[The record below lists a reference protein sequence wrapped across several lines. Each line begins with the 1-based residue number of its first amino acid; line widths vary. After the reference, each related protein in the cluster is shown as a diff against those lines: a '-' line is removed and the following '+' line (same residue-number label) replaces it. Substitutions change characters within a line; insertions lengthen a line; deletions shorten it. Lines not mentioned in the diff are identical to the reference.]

1 MKQLFTKVQIQWMYK
16 WAIIAT
22 IRPFNNKKPYHIV
35 SYQSHRHEMWIQKTN
50 GLIYNKPKTNQ
61 TDMNL
66 PFSVVDSV
74 DSESSTFVCFILS
87 HGTINNKIITH
98 DNIELDLNDITSLTD
113 VSALK
118 GKPKI
123 FFIQV
128 IWFEYVLDI
137 FWQKINWYIV
147 YTGFHQEVQIQEKIN
162 VISSNYRINHPMI
175 FKNSQKG
182 H

>member
-1 MKQLFTKVQIQWMYK
+1 MNSENLRVNLQQ
-16 WAIIAT
+16 A
-22 IRPFNNKKPYHIV
+22 N
-35 SYQSHRHEMWIQKTN
+35 S
-50 GLIYNKPKTNQ
+50 PKTNQ

-66 PFSVVDSV
+66 PFSVVGTV

-98 DNIELDLNDITSLTD
+98 DNIKLDLNDITRLTD

-128 IWFEYVLDI
+128 I
-137 FWQKINWYIV
+137 
-147 YTGFHQEVQIQEKIN
+147 
-162 VISSNYRINHPMI
+162 
-175 FKNSQKG
+175 
-182 H
+182 